1 MPILRLR
8 RYRASSSYLPIGL
21 TSSPYISFVGTSA
34 SSSYL
39 PEQLHHR
46 RNWEFHRYCARSS
59 YLAIALV
66 NIRAMALRGHRALS
80 GFLPGYVPLERSI
93 CFAGTALLAVTYL
106 ELISAGVREGFV
118 GTALRAVTYPSRW
131 ARFSPASFIGI
142 TFLALASRCQEN
154 QKVLVGPR
162 KRHVKHRHT
171 QL

>member
-1 MPILRLR
+1 MRRLPADADSPASQVPRFEQLLAEIALIDVSSTASQTLRFERLL
-8 RYRASSSYLPIGL
+8 ADWTDKL
-21 TSSPYISFVGTSA
+21 PYISFVGTSA

-46 RNWEFHRYCARSS
+46 RNWEFHRCCARSS

-118 GTALRAVTYPSRW
+118 GTALRAVTYR
-131 ARFSPASFIGI
+131 
-142 TFLALASRCQEN
+142 
-154 QKVLVGPR
+154 
-162 KRHVKHRHT
+162 
-171 QL
+171 